1 MFRLIIGKVLIMQ
14 EITIILEDEIL
25 QFVDSQ
31 GKDNRSTHIN
41 AVLKEHRRCELK
53 SQMITTLQ
61 EDTQDEEYQAEIAAW
76 DVVVEDGINN

>member
-31 GKDNRSTHIN
+31 GKDNRSTYIN

-53 SQMITTLQ
+53 SQMTTALQ